1 MGYVDLFNISAV
13 KPRYCFGGEYVA
25 VSIFLR
31 GQCGGG
37 LEDFVGDFD
46 LEAGPC
52 IEPGEDLGDASL
64 FARRLDFL
72 AVVENELG

>member
-1 MGYVDLFNISAV
+1 MIIKFRQEKGTTLFPACS
-13 KPRYCFGGEYVA
+13 PLC
-25 VSIFLR
+25 S
-31 GQCGGG
+31 GGG